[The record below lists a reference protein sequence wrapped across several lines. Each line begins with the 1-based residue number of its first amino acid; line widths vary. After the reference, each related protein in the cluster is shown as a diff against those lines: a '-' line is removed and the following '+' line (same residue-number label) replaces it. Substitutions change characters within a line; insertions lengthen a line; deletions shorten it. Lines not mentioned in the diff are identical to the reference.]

1 MQDILWKTSAAS
13 ELIEKFVDLA
23 QGDYL
28 KKYEEFLSKSL
39 SIKPTSLRKQ
49 LTEIDS
55 AFEDEQL
62 VVVLGAGV
70 SVEYGLPS
78 WETLLQKLLIG
89 SFSADKDEG
98 LGKSTVLAKLFTKA
112 FSPNPLIAARY
123 LRHHYKDQNSKNAF
137 EKAVRGALY
146 ETLDNDLK
154 SDLFIEFAQLCVA
167 PGKTPNLDSIITYN
181 YDDILETHLDN
192 LNIDI
197 PYKSISEVGIHANP
211 GQLPIYHVHGY
222 LPRKGKL
229 SESNLITLSED
240 AYHQQYGDTYSWN
253 NLVQINK
260 FRDKICLFIGLSLTD
275 PNIRRLLD
283 IANKQRGGKE
293 TQHYVIR
300 KRHNPENLEEQ
311 LKIILSSNPEMRSE
325 KSQASLMLDEAT
337 ADLIKVMETFETQ
350 DDRSFG
356 IDTIWINSYEDM
368 PTILKA
374 IRERSPVV
382 DLATPNK

>member
-1 MQDILWKTSAAS
+1 MQDIVWTTSVAG
-13 ELIEKFVDLA
+13 ELIKKFADLTE
-23 QGDYL
+23 GDYL
-28 KKYEEFLSKSL
+28 KKYEEILSKRLSL
-39 SIKPTSLRKQ
+39 KPTSLRKQ
-49 LTEIDS
+49 LTDIDS
-55 AFEDEQL
+55 AFESEQL

-89 SFSADKDEG
+89 SFSSGKDEG

-123 LRHHYKDQNSKNAF
+123 LRHHYKDQKTKNAF

-146 ETLDNDLK
+146 ETLDGEFK
-154 SDLFIEFAQLCVA
+154 SDLFDEFAQLCVA

-181 YDDILETHLDN
+181 YDDILETHLDD

-197 PYKSISEVGIHANP
+197 PYKSISEVGIHAKP

-222 LPRKGKL
+222 LPRKGRL

-260 FRDKICLFIGLSLTD
+260 FRDKVCLFIGLSLTD

-293 TQHYVIR
+293 TQHFVIR
-300 KRHNPENLEEQ
+300 KRHCPKNLEDQ
-311 LKIILSSNPEMRSE
+311 LKTILSSNPEMRDE
-325 KSQASLMLDEAT
+325 KSQASLMLDEA
-337 ADLIKVMETFETQ
+337 ASDLIKVMETFETQ

-356 IDTIWINSYEDM
+356 IDTIWVDTYEDL
-368 PTILKA
+368 PEILKA
-374 IRERSPVV
+374 IRERNPAIS
-382 DLATPNK
+382 LATPNK